1 MNPTDAIETYAREQQ
16 MRAWEIIR
24 ETRLMEIWQ
33 SIGAEVRLV
42 GSLRCGLLARHR
54 DIDLHIYSAPLHPD
68 DSFVAMARLAVHPAI
83 ERIECRNLLAT
94 DEACIEWHAF
104 YRDHD
109 SGMWQI
115 DMIHIRRGSRYDG
128 HFERVADR
136 IAAAL
141 TPETRRTILQLKFET
156 PDDEKIAGI
165 EYYRAVLEGGVRTY
179 DEFLGWRRRHPLTGI
194 DEWMPDEPLQR

>member
-54 DIDLHIYSAPLHPD
+54 DIDLHIYSTPLHPG
-68 DSFVAMARLAVHPAI
+68 DSFAAMARLAVHPAI

-104 YRDHD
+104 YRDRD
-109 SGMWQI
+109 NGMWQI
-115 DMIHIRRGSRYDG
+115 DMIHIRKGSRYDG

>member
-54 DIDLHIYSAPLHPD
+54 DIDLHIYSAPLHPS
-68 DSFVAMARLAVHPAI
+68 DSFAAMARLAIHPAV
-83 ERIECRNLLAT
+83 EHIECRNLLST
-94 DEACIEWHAF
+94 DEACIEWHAL
-104 YRDHD
+104 YRDRD
-109 SGMWQI
+109 NDLWQI
-115 DMIHIRRGSRYDG
+115 DMIHIRKGSRYDG
-128 HFERVADR
+128 YFERVADR

-141 TPETRRTILQLKFET
+141 TPETRRTILRLKFET
-156 PDDEKIAGI
+156 PDEVKIAGI
-165 EYYRAVLEGGVRTY
+165 EYYRAVLEGGIRTY
-179 DEFLGWRRRHPLTGI
+179 GEFLDWRQRHPLTGI
-194 DEWMPDEPLQR
+194 DEWMPDMPQQR

>member
-68 DSFVAMARLAVHPAI
+68 DSFAAMARLAVHPAI

-104 YRDHD
+104 YRDRD
-109 SGMWQI
+109 NGMWQI

-136 IAAAL
+136 IAERF
-141 TPETRRTILQLKFET
+141 TPEMKRAVLRLKYET
-156 PDDEKIAGI
+156 PDSESIPGV
-165 EYYRAVLEGGVRTY
+165 EYYHAVQAGGVRTFA
-179 DEFLGWRRRHPLTGI
+179 EFTEFRKHHPAAELI
-194 DEWMPDEPLQR
+194 DWMPA